1 MGKFPICFRLQLKGI
16 RREESRA
23 LSIGTCVVVVL
34 LFLKKSDPTMPKLSG
49 KLKISKG

>member
-1 MGKFPICFRLQLKGI
+1 MLAECFVVVV
-16 RREESRA
+16 A
-23 LSIGTCVVVVL
+23 VVVVVVVVVVVL

>member
-23 LSIGTCVVVVL
+23 LSIGTFFFCFVLRQGSFLFVVVVL
-34 LFLKKSDPTMPKLSG
+34 FF
-49 KLKISKG
+49 